1 VNDAWPPIRAR
12 LVALTAEVQASRASS
27 IVVIGHKGA
36 FPTSSAMADTSTKR
50 VFLATL
56 FNLLGIMSECSGE
69 FIASRFRND
78 VFPLLGQLLGDFTVD
93 STASDFRHGGRSSK
107 ENLVSTGGQRQ
118 QSETLLIT
126 TMLRC
131 LSVVFQE
138 HACGRSLAGLVPSV
152 GTLIL
157 PFLGDDHVETRD
169 ACMDAIRQM
178 VRIDCDA
185 LWRPLVHLSRG
196 GVASAKPWESLDDA
210 PSGSKESKKLMV
222 STERSILEC
231 RASELV
237 AFIESLPEQP
247 LL

>member
-27 IVVIGHKGA
+27 IVIVGQQGA

-56 FNLLGIMSECSGE
+56 FSLLGIMSECSGE
-69 FIASRFRND
+69 FIASRFQND
-78 VFPLLGQLLGDFTVD
+78 VFPLLGQLLGDFAVEKSSRED
-93 STASDFRHGGRSSK
+93 LSSTR
-107 ENLVSTGGQRQ
+107 GQRQ
-118 QSETLLIT
+118 PSETLLIT
-126 TMLRC
+126 AMLRC
-131 LSVVFQE
+131 LSVIFQE

-185 LWRPLVHLSRG
+185 LWRPLVHLSG
-196 GVASAKPWESLDDA
+196 GSVASAKPWESLGDA
-210 PSGSKESKKLMV
+210 PSGSKESKNLMV
-222 STERSILEC
+222 SSERSILEC

-237 AFIESLPEQP
+237 SFIESLPEQP